1 MKFPKLRSTQWLG
14 LAAILVFGGRLIF
27 MLLEGPRDPDVL
39 PSGVRISDLPTPSDA
54 ISDPFAPPAKP
65 LEVGSQEARDM
76 LYCSGV
82 ISAESK
88 AKPDAP
94 MEESLPR
101 FTAALALA
109 NAGRAKL
116 EAEGAVKGFGAIS
129 VDTAWGDK
137 AGADYKDGK
146 LAIPLPACMKIA
158 DALPPPPPDPN
169 APPPVDHTA
178 QGSQA
183 ARDDL
188 YCAGVISTEFDA
200 RKDQHP
206 DEMSKQIAAM
216 RALDE
221 AGLAKLRSEGVANK
235 DNGATFS
242 LAHVDKAKVDHQA
255 GKPRIAFDACMARAA
270 TVPPAP
276 N

>member
-14 LAAILVFGGRLIF
+14 LGVIIVFGGRMVL

-39 PSGVRISDLPTPSDA
+39 PSGVRLSDLPSPSD
-54 ISDPFAPPAKP
+54 IVSDPFVPPAEP
-65 LEVGSQEARDM
+65 LKAGSQEARDM

-101 FTAALALA
+101 LTAALALA

-116 EAEGAVKGFGAIS
+116 EAEGAVQGFGAIS
-129 VDTAWGDK
+129 VDMAWGEK
-137 AGADYKDGK
+137 AASDYADGK
-146 LAIPLPACMKIA
+146 LAVSLSDCMKKA
-158 DALPPPPPDPN
+158 GALPPPPPDPS
-169 APPPVDHTA
+169 APPPVDYTA

-188 YCAGVISTEFDA
+188 YCAGVISAEFDV

-206 DEMSKQIAAM
+206 DEMSKQIEAM

-221 AGLAKLRSEGVANK
+221 AGLAKLRTEGVATQ

-242 LAHVDKAKVDHQA
+242 LAHDDKAKADRQA
-255 GKPRIAFDACMARAA
+255 GKVRIPFETCMARAT